1 MAHFQSKIAEQIFVF
16 SFNDMA
22 VSPALANK
30 AFGKVKALFSSKGN
44 IPVSSNKKMRL
55 LEPYRLNVDLEE
67 VDVVAWKENAVL
79 LWRKWRLHANVL
91 LSLLTLI
98 SIAFPVQKKTFETWK
113 LWEFNDNWGSFAST
127 SWIFARLQT
136 EATSLCVSMMDTSM
150 LLACKC
156 WRNGLYNLIW
166 SEW

>member
-79 LWRKWRLHANVL
+79 L
-91 LSLLTLI
+91 
-98 SIAFPVQKKTFETWK
+98 
-113 LWEFNDNWGSFAST
+113 
-127 SWIFARLQT
+127 
-136 EATSLCVSMMDTSM
+136 
-150 LLACKC
+150 
-156 WRNGLYNLIW
+156 
-166 SEW
+166 